1 MLARYNF
8 YADANYKKKQSERT
22 RQLWKDGKYNS
33 LIKPLEKRI
42 CKNPIC
48 DVLFEVTLGSPK
60 IYCTRHCSV
69 QVNNNKRVFPL
80 NGDELSKLYS
90 SGLSMTDISKK
101 LHISVHKVVY
111 WMEKNKIP
119 RRTLSDAIYLKHNPN
134 GDPFTF
140 TPPSTPYGIK
150 LYGLGLGLYWG
161 EGNKANLTAVKLGN
175 TDPELLKTFIEF
187 LEKIY
192 GVKKQDLKFG
202 LQIFT
207 DIDKNE
213 ALSYWMKKLNAK
225 TEQFYKTVVTISGS
239 LGTYR
244 HKSKYGVITVHYHNK
259 KLRDMLVNSIPFTFN
274 Y

>member
-1 MLARYNF
+1 MRAAF
-8 YADANYKKKQSERT
+8 YDDPGYKKKQAEIT
-22 RQLWKDGKYNS
+22 HKYWQTG
-33 LIKPLEKRI
+33 IFDFKRKPLQTRN
-42 CKNPIC
+42 CKNEKCQLPFQVKSA
-48 DVLFEVTLGSPK
+48 DAK
-60 IYCTRHCSV
+60 IYCSSSCATH
-69 QVNNNKRVFPL
+69 VNNGKRVFSL
-80 NGDELSKLYS
+80 NGDQLSKLYS
-90 SGLSMTDISKK
+90 SGLSMADISKQ
-101 LHISVHKVVY
+101 LHISIHKVAY

-140 TPPSTPYGIK
+140 TPPNTPDSIK

-192 GVKKQDLKFG
+192 RVKRQNLKFG

-207 DIDKNE
+207 DIDENE
-213 ALSYWMKKLNAK
+213 ALSYWIKKLNVK
-225 TEQFYKTVVTISGS
+225 KEQFYKTVVTLSGS

-244 HKSKYGVITVHYHNK
+244 HKSKYGVVIIHYHNK
-259 KLRDMLVNSIPFTFN
+259 KLRDILVNSIPFTFN